1 MKKLL
6 AIVLASLMLFTL
18 FACAA
23 ETPATETTPQANID
37 NDPPPAAEPEPEP
50 ETEPEPEPETE
61 PVDDFDADRVIAVF
75 TREDGSG
82 TRDAFASITGV
93 GEDMYIEAVVLTSGG
108 EIRTGVSENLY
119 GIGYISVGSLND
131 TVKALTIGGV
141 MPSSD
146 TIVDG
151 SYAIQRPF
159 LLVTNDEKDAD
170 ELVQDFIA
178 FAMSAQGQEETST
191 SWTSTGNSGEY
202 EPSGMSGTLRVGG
215 STSVNPLMELLAAV
229 YTEMNPDVNIEI
241 SGGGSGQGIE
251 EATNGVIDIGMS
263 SRNLKDGE
271 KDALNEYVIALDGVA
286 VIVNIDNPASDIDI
300 DTVKEVFIGE
310 ITFWRDIIG

>member
-1 MKKLL
+1 MKKLFTI
-6 AIVLASLMLFTL
+6 ALASLMLFTL
-18 FACAA
+18 FACAS
-23 ETPATETTPQANID
+23 ETPAAAPTPEATINEP
-37 NDPPPAAEPEPEP
+37 PPPAAEPESAP
-50 ETEPEPEPETE
+50 EPEPEPE

-93 GEDMYIEAVVLTSGG
+93 GEDMYVEAVVLTSGG

-119 GIGYISVGSLND
+119 GVGYISVGSLND
-131 TVKALTIGGV
+131 TVKALTINGV
-141 MPSSD
+141 MPSSA
-146 TIVDG
+146 TILDG

-170 ELVQDFIA
+170 ELVQDFIN
-178 FAMSAQGQEETST
+178 FVTSAQGQQEVST
-191 SWTSTGNSGEY
+191 NWTSTGDTGEY
-202 EPSGMSGTLRVGG
+202 SPSGMSGTLRVGG

-229 YTEMNPDVNIEI
+229 YTEMNPNVDIEI

-251 EATNGVIDIGMS
+251 EATSGVIDIGMS

-271 KDALNEYVIALDGVA
+271 KDALNEHVIALDGVA
-286 VIVNIDNPASDIDI
+286 VIVNVDNPASDIDL
-300 DTVKEVFIGE
+300 DTVKEIFIGE
-310 ITFWRDIIG
+310 ITVWREIIG